1 MPSAAPSAPC
11 TWPKTTATPSP
22 RCPTPQAATSTAA
35 FPKGQLPAVG
45 ASLRQIP
52 PRVRYYF
59 GAAVPPKRRCVAQG
73 SFDPALRRRP
83 SVLVPPGACL
93 GQKSAQA
100 GSSGALFGHYAACW
114 EIPLYLPR
122 VLPGQMIDDTSCHS
136 GVALQQ
142 QSTASFW
149 PEKPPM
155 ASAGTASDSFLA
167 IVSRCPGGRCS
178 ETLCAA
184 A

>member
-1 MPSAAPSAPC
+1 MPWELPFGKYLLECGITSALRCRPSAAA
-11 TWPKTTATPSP
+11 SP
-22 RCPTPQAATSTAA
+22 RAH
-35 FPKGQLPAVG
+35 L
-45 ASLRQIP
+45 I
-52 PRVRYYF
+52 
-59 GAAVPPKRRCVAQG
+59 RRCAVVQVFWCLLG
-73 SFDPALRRRP
+73 H
-83 SVLVPPGACL
+83 VLAK
-93 GQKSAQA
+93 KSAQA

-114 EIPLYLPR
+114 EIPLYLSR
-122 VLPGQMIDDTSCHS
+122 VFPGQMIDDTSCHS